1 MSQHA
6 ATSNV
11 RVARQGIGVV
21 IRADGGRVDLVLAAI
36 RDDNTDVEL
45 CVIDHGDAVE
55 VRAGRRL
62 RVTEGS
68 LQWHIGRAFGT
79 HDLRSMMVSYHGT
92 LTATTDCVTLTS
104 SGRKSA

>member
-21 IRADGGRVDLVLAAI
+21 LRADGGRVDLVLAAI

>member
-11 RVARQGIGVV
+11 RVASQGIGVV
-21 IRADGGRVDLVLAAI
+21 LRADGGRVDLVVAAI

-45 CVIDHGDAVE
+45 YVIDHGDVVE

-62 RVTEGS
+62 RVTERS
-68 LQWHIGRAFGT
+68 LRWHIGRTFGT

-104 SGRKSA
+104 SGCRSA